1 MWGEHGGNGGTGEK
15 SMLGRI
21 RGFDDDESAVGS
33 ENGGGG
39 RVGEVNSSLSQ
50 TTFPSK
56 FRVTREWRSQEK
68 KRVFLRYTCE
78 LSNISRNYGRG
89 RP

>member
-1 MWGEHGGNGGTGEK
+1 MWGEYGGNGGTGEK

-21 RGFDDDESAVGS
+21 RGFDDDKESAVGS

-39 RVGEVNSSLSQ
+39 RVGEVSSSLSQ

-56 FRVTREWRSQEK
+56 FRVTRERHSQEK
-68 KRVFLRYTCE
+68 KEFFYATHASCQ
-78 LSNISRNYGRG
+78 I
-89 RP
+89 